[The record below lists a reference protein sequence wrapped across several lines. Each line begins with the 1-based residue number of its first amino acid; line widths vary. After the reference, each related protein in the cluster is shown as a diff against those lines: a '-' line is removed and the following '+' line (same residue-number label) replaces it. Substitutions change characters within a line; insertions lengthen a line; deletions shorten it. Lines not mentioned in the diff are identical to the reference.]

1 MARKWSN
8 GAVMSKETVLDEL
21 IRGEK
26 TQAFGRWPL
35 PNFDQPTETPASL
48 VEDEVLAA
56 HLAEDVEESIPTAPL
71 EPINEVSEEELSF
84 PTLAELERIRHEA
97 YQEAYNEG
105 FATGEKEGFHSGQ
118 LKGQQKA
125 QQEAEQALA
134 QKLAHLDQLMQQLFE
149 PIAAQDQAI
158 EKALLRL
165 LVDLAKEVIRR
176 ELILDSSQI
185 TLMVREALKLL
196 PVGSDQVRIHI
207 NPQDFAQIKALRERH
222 EEQWRI
228 LEDEQ
233 LLPGGCRIETEYS
246 RLDASI
252 ETRLSQ
258 AIEQLWEQW
267 KQQSLHPPTPDIQLD
282 LDQPHAP

>member
-1 MARKWSN
+1 
-8 GAVMSKETVLDEL
+8 MSKETLLDEL

-35 PNFDQPTETPASL
+35 PNFDPPTETPEASS
-48 VEDEVLAA
+48 VDDEALSQP
-56 HLAEDVEESIPTAPL
+56 AEGPEESLPEAPL

-84 PTLAELERIRHEA
+84 PTLEELERIRHEA

-125 QQEAEQALA
+125 QQEAEQELAKKLA
-134 QKLAHLDQLMQQLFE
+134 QLEQLMQQLFE

-158 EKALLRL
+158 EKALLTL

-176 ELILDSSQI
+176 ELTLDSSQI

-222 EEQWRI
+222 EEHWRI

-233 LLPGGCRIETEYS
+233 LLPGGCRIETEFS

-252 ETRLSQ
+252 ETRLTQ